1 MSRVT
6 ITPAELMQLI
16 TDWRYRA
23 LGVVDTARA
32 DALRECAA
40 ALEDLLLEEDDD
52 GDLPVR

>member
-23 LGVVDTARA
+23 LGVVDAARA

-40 ALEDLLLEEDDD
+40 ALEDLLLEEDED
-52 GDLPVR
+52 